1 MGLNNSMLFN
11 SLEFAIFLS
20 LVFFLHWFMP
30 AARKVKAQNL
40 VILLASYVFYGWWDW
55 RFLFLMLFST
65 SLDFAVGLALSRTSK
80 LSKRKA
86 LLYLSVVSNVALL
99 CFFKYYNFFVDS
111 LIEGFAGLNIDLG
124 KRSLNVILPIGI
136 SFYTF
141 QTIGYTVD
149 VYRKKVEATKDVL
162 AYFTFVSFFPQLV
175 AGPIERAQ
183 NLLPQFGK
191 TRVFDYTLAKDGL
204 RQILWGLFKKVVI
217 ADVIGVSVDKV
228 FLSYD
233 LHSGSTLF
241 VGALLFAVQVYADFS
256 AYADIAIGTG
266 KLFGIRL
273 MRNFNYPFFSTSFGE
288 FWRRWHISLSLW
300 FRDYVYIPL
309 GGGRKSNL
317 TRTRNIMIVFLLSG
331 IWHGSNDLNFVV
343 FGLAQGFLVVFSGYF
358 ISKTPDATSVSNV
371 HWIPDFRQFCQMIVV
386 FLMFAI
392 PLIFFRA
399 PTLDTGISY
408 FSHMFSTSLLSR
420 PMMLSAFVPVIVLLL
435 IEWFHRH
442 KEHPLTFD
450 HWPALARWGVYYLLI
465 FYISKTHIVSSPY
478 IYFQF

>member
-1 MGLNNSMLFN
+1 MLFN
-11 SLEFAIFLS
+11 SLDFAFFLT
-20 LVFFLHWFMP
+20 LVFFLHWFVS
-30 AARKVKAQNL
+30 AGKFKVQNAIIL
-40 VILLASYVFYGWWDW
+40 VASYVFYGWWDW
-55 RFLFLMLFST
+55 RFLFLMFFSS
-65 SLDFAVGLALSRTSK
+65 SLDYVVGQALFKTSTEN
-80 LSKRKA
+80 KRKL
-86 LLYLSVVSNVALL
+86 LLYLSVVTNVGLL

-111 LIEGFAGLNIDLG
+111 LLQSFAGMGIDLG

-149 VYRKKVEATKDVL
+149 VYRKKITASKDIL

-183 NLLPQFGK
+183 NLLPQFAK
-191 TRVFDYTLAKDGL
+191 LRTFNYSLAKDGL

-217 ADVIGVSVDKV
+217 ADVIGASVDKI
-228 FLSYD
+228 FFNFD

-241 VGALLFAVQVYADFS
+241 VGALLFAIQVYADFS

-273 MRNFNYPFFSTSFGE
+273 MRNFNYPFFATSFAE

-309 GGGRKSNL
+309 GGGKKGGFARV
-317 TRTRNIMIVFLLSG
+317 RNIMIVFLLSG

-343 FGLAQGFLVVFSGYF
+343 FGLLQGLLVVLSSYW
-358 ISKTPDATSVSNV
+358 ISKSKDPTPTDRDTR
-371 HWIPDFRQFCQMIVV
+371 WIPSPVQFFQMTAV

-399 PTLDTGISY
+399 PSMDAATSY
-408 FSHMFSTSLLSR
+408 VSHMFSASLFSR
-420 PMMLSAFVPVIVLLL
+420 PVMLGAFIPGIVLLL
-435 IEWFHRH
+435 IEWLYRQ
-442 KEHPLTFD
+442 KEHPLRFD
-450 HWPALARWGVYYLLI
+450 HWPLLARWGIYYVLI
-465 FYISKTHIVSSPY
+465 FYISKTHIASSPY